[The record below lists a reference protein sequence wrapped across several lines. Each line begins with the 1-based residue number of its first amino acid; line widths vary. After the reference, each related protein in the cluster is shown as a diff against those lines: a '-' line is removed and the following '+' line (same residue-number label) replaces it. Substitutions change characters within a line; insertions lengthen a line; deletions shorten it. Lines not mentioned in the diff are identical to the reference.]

1 MSRLTDKR
9 FTKSGFVAI
18 SNEERKK
25 LYIPTLEEVY
35 IKLAE
40 YEDLEE
46 QGRLIKLPCKV
57 GDKVY
62 PLSYGYYQELIV
74 MSIQFTKDAE
84 YDSLEFEMESYDH
97 IHYDCFCLDDIGRTV
112 FFDKDERD
120 KAWAECVC
128 REEEAIK
135 KAKGE

>member
-1 MSRLTDKR
+1 MNRLTDKR

-18 SNEERKK
+18 SSEERKK

-62 PLSYGYYQELIV
+62 EKDLEVLKILKKYFKVYYDDE
-74 MSIQFTKDAE
+74 TE
-84 YDSLEFEMESYDH
+84 NGLENGVFSGID
-97 IHYDCFCLDDIGRTV
+97 LDDIWAGGE
-112 FFDKDERD
+112 DEDFNKIMRWLE
-120 KAWAECVC
+120 K
-128 REEEAIK
+128 
-135 KAKGE
+135 